1 MAEHGTKNAAAQS
14 ALCKPPKRIKQ
25 YCNSR
30 RGSLEKSAALWF
42 HMTKPY
48 FQIPWLPQKVSFPE
62 DRPSVEKHIS
72 IGGDTSDSP
81 T

>member
-1 MAEHGTKNAAAQS
+1 MGTLCSSVIFIKFHHMAEHGTKNAAAQS

-42 HMTKPY
+42 HMTKSY
-48 FQIPWLPQKVSFPE
+48 FQIP
-62 DRPSVEKHIS
+62 
-72 IGGDTSDSP
+72 
-81 T
+81 